1 MVAAQPGWWVEFWDT
16 AGHVDSPVGVVGE
29 FVMPTAQCHAVSDA
43 GGAVVGPVD
52 NMMNFTPPGRY
63 RTPGKSA
70 PAVSNTDGAA
80 DRGGHGVT
88 GASDVQWLTAGPQHH
103 RNDLGVT
110 GDAAG
115 EVGVDRTTER
125 H

>member
-1 MVAAQPGWWVEFWDT
+1 MVEEFVVAAAEGDT
-16 AGHVDSPVGVVGE
+16 
-29 FVMPTAQCHAVSDA
+29 VSDA
-43 GGAVVGPVD
+43 SGTFIGPMDAMV
-52 NMMNFTPPGRY
+52 NIAPTGRY

-103 RNDLGVT
+103 RNDPGVT